1 MMNPI
6 PLLLTIALLL
16 VSETVRANW
25 NQFRGPGGDGNAGT
39 AHLPVAFSDTKNV
52 RWRTAIHDQGHASP
66 VIWGDQIWLTS
77 GNADS
82 SRLFAICV
90 DLSSGKIIHDIEV
103 FSMPVPE
110 LQYPNLNSPASPTP
124 YVEDG
129 RVYVHFGSFG
139 TACLDTKTGEK
150 LWERTDLR
158 CDHRVRAASSPI
170 VDEDLLYLTFDGV
183 DVQYF
188 IALNKFTGETV
199 WRQDRSVKK
208 DYAAVL
214 RDQGVRD
221 VDETMKEKPGDN
233 RKSYATP
240 TIIEHAGRRQV
251 ISPAAEVTY
260 SYNART
266 GEELWH
272 VLHPGFGF
280 NVTCR
285 PIYQDGLLYFT
296 TGISKNLF
304 AVNPDGKGNVTETH
318 VQWKVRRGVSHLPSF
333 VIENDLLFMISDQSG
348 LVNCLDA
355 KTGEQIWQERLRAG
369 REHWASPIVAGN
381 KIFFSSKSGEIAVI
395 EAEREY
401 KVLARNKIEGTIHAS
416 PAVSGNA
423 LIIRSGSHLYH
434 IAQGYETA
442 PQEKR
447 PEEIRK
453 NSLVKQRSNGS
464 HSLLAANAYFLGGKT
479 NKDGKF
485 EATFIIESDGDKSQW
500 PTITLRGDQFRDT
513 CADLEKYHKV
523 TLNLTDQSI
532 KKSK

>member
-1 MMNPI
+1 
-6 PLLLTIALLL
+6 
-16 VSETVRANW
+16 
-25 NQFRGPGGDGNAGT
+25 
-39 AHLPVAFSDTKNV
+39 
-52 RWRTAIHDQGHASP
+52 
-66 VIWGDQIWLTS
+66 
-77 GNADS
+77 
-82 SRLFAICV
+82 
-90 DLSSGKIIHDIEV
+90 
-103 FSMPVPE
+103 MPVPE

-139 TACLDTKTGEK
+139 TACLDTMTGEK

-318 VQWKVRRGVSHLPSF
+318 VQTRTS
-333 VIENDLLFMISDQSG
+333 E
-348 LVNCLDA
+348 
-355 KTGEQIWQERLRAG
+355 
-369 REHWASPIVAGN
+369 PID
-381 KIFFSSKSGEIAVI
+381 
-395 EAEREY
+395 R
-401 KVLARNKIEGTIHAS
+401 
-416 PAVSGNA
+416 
-423 LIIRSGSHLYH
+423 
-434 IAQGYETA
+434 
-442 PQEKR
+442 
-447 PEEIRK
+447 
-453 NSLVKQRSNGS
+453 
-464 HSLLAANAYFLGGKT
+464 
-479 NKDGKF
+479 
-485 EATFIIESDGDKSQW
+485 
-500 PTITLRGDQFRDT
+500 
-513 CADLEKYHKV
+513 
-523 TLNLTDQSI
+523 TD
-532 KKSK
+532 